1 MDVICHQ
8 APSQNTDRIAET
20 MLAKQFKVAVA
31 EAILVGKEN
40 VLPVVSALRDVMR
53 HSWNNE
59 SWSTSHVR

>member
-1 MDVICHQ
+1 M
-8 APSQNTDRIAET
+8 S
-20 MLAKQFKVAVA
+20 AKQFKVA